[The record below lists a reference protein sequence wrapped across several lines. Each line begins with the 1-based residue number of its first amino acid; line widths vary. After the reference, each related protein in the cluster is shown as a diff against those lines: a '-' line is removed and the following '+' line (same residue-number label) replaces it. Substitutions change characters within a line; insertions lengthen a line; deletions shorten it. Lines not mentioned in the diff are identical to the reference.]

1 MIFPDEL
8 LYTKEHE
15 WVRVEDSEAVVGVT
29 DYAQQ
34 QLGDVVYV
42 ELPEPGTEVV
52 KGDTF
57 GVVESVKAVSDL
69 YCPLS
74 GTVTAINE
82 ALVDKPELVNQEP
95 YDSGWMIKI
104 ELRDEA
110 ELDGLLSAREY
121 EEIVAELSE

>member
-15 WVRVEDSEAVVGVT
+15 WARVEDSEAVVGVT

-74 GTVTAINE
+74 GTVTEINE

-95 YDSGWMIKI
+95 YGSGWMIKI
-104 ELRDEA
+104 ELSDEA